1 MLLVMGRNNVL
12 PKKLFGFVNPRT
24 STPTFNIVLA
34 GAVCLTGV
42 VLTLEN
48 VIDYINFGALIAFTF
63 VNLSVFAWF
72 AVRQGRRKTAKD
84 VFTFIVLP
92 FVGVLMTV
100 ILWVNLSETALYGGL
115 TWAGIG
121 LVYLLILTGGF
132 RKKVQGFDEAHP
144 VTGFN
149 KTVD

>member
-1 MLLVMGRNNVL
+1 MGRNNVL
-12 PKKLFGFVNPRT
+12 PKKLFGYVNPRT
-24 STPTFNIVLA
+24 STPTFNIILA
-34 GAVCLTGV
+34 GVVCALGV

-63 VNLSVFAWF
+63 VNISVFAWF
-72 AVRQGRRKTAKD
+72 AVRQGRRKTGGD
-84 VFTFIVLP
+84 IFRFIVLP
-92 FVGVLMTV
+92 ALGVAMTL

-115 TWAGIG
+115 AWAGIG
-121 LVYLLILTGGF
+121 LAYLAILTGGF